1 MILDALARR
10 YGQRPSALLA
20 GDSRALSWDYQAALA
35 GAAAEAEAADKAR
48 RKAGR

>member
-1 MILDALARR
+1 MLDALARR

-20 GDSRALSWDYQAALA
+20 GDAGALFWDYQSALA
-35 GAAAEAEAADKAR
+35 GAAAEAEAADRAR